1 MPEAF
6 RKMKEMS
13 RMAIRI
19 ENDGLDQL
27 GKMLARLA
35 NEAQDVAAGALF
47 DGAGVIADALNKG
60 IDGIQTEQFT
70 YAAGGRKR
78 KPSPQEKDIVLNA
91 AKGIAKF
98 DKDGTEVE
106 TSVGYRNAGYATLA
120 GKKVPVPKIVNAI
133 NSGTSFMTKQP
144 FIRKAATSGKRAAID
159 AMEKKINEEF
169 EKITGGEEE

>member
-1 MPEAF
+1 MPYT
-6 RKMKEMS
+6 MKV
-13 RMAIRI
+13 
-19 ENDGLDQL
+19 DGMEQISETLTN
-27 GKMLARLA
+27 LAEKA
-35 NEAQDVAAGALF
+35 PAVAAMALY
-47 DGAGVIADALNKG
+47 DGAGVIADEIGKQAKS
-60 IDGIQTEQFT
+60 IKTEPFR
-70 YAAGGRKR
+70 GKVDKR